1 MKIHHPAK
9 FGSHVD
15 AGIILVNV
23 LVDQVIYFNPVIK
36 RSFHFV
42 LFGKSTLASLMTIGI
57 VVFRIYSFHWSE
69 RKISILSHKL
79 LFIYKAHGFYVQS
92 ITC

>member
-9 FGSHVD
+9 FGCHVD

-69 RKISILSHKL
+69 RKINMLSHKL

>member
-1 MKIHHPAK
+1 MKIHHPDK

-69 RKISILSHKL
+69 RKINMLSHKL

>member
-9 FGSHVD
+9 VGSHVD

-69 RKISILSHKL
+69 RKIIVYL
-79 LFIYKAHGFYVQS
+79 
-92 ITC
+92 

>member
-57 VVFRIYSFHWSE
+57 AVFRIYSFHWSE
-69 RKISILSHKL
+69 RKINMLSINYCLSIRHMAST
-79 LFIYKAHGFYVQS
+79 YKA
-92 ITC
+92 